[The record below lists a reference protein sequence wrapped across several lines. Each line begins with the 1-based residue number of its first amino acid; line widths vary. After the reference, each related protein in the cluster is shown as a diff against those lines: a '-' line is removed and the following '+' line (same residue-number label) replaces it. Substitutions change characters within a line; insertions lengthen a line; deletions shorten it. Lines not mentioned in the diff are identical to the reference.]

1 MILMTR
7 LVQERK
13 RLASFLVKQRQT
25 FALNSYLF
33 NGKEI
38 YKFKT
43 NDKDVNFPTRFC
55 PGSILVLLNLEKYF

>member
-1 MILMTR
+1 MTG

-13 RLASFLVKQRQT
+13 HLASFLVKQRQT

-33 NGKEI
+33 VNGKDI

-55 PGSILVLLNLEKYF
+55 PERILVLLNLEK